1 MDQNDESQSPRGG
14 ANEGASRL
22 LHDATRRDA
31 RRLVEFAGASL
42 GAASE
47 ADALVVETLAGAFR
61 EAGASDESTLE
72 TTALFASLRRRCAQA
87 LERRRRA
94 PLTPADERVG
104 PGGRT
109 RALLAAIRPSEREA
123 LLLRYVGGLSTA
135 EVARVC
141 GIDVELAEARVSRAL
156 ASLCRAARP
165 VVEASV
171 SLDDSSAERREV
183 EERLAGIL
191 DGTAAESVVDFVSG
205 DDASRDFVH
214 DAERLVEVIQGLE
227 ADRAVD
233 TDAILRAVLA
243 AERETAEPAT
253 EPPPA
258 EPNATEV
265 TAPEPPPAEPIAA
278 EVTVPDPNASAT
290 RSDTSQA
297 TEPMPGKAAAASS
310 TGTPPAKPAASKTE
324 PMPAKPAAS
333 KTAPSR
339 WGAKPRLAAAAVA
352 TAVVAVFA
360 WAGGRTS
367 GGRNVDPTAAWSGKI
382 ADVSRAFGDS
392 RGLERCSPDGAV
404 CAAADTGDDVP
415 AGSILRTNTETRAVI
430 SLSDGTRLVV
440 DRATE
445 LRFDG
450 EHARRARLESGA
462 LVAEIADMGSS
473 RARLDVPL
481 GFVESGDAK
490 WSLAAGAS
498 QASLE
503 VVRGAVRLADA
514 GDHDVTVHAGEV
526 GRLEQGGAPAVSST
540 AYLGNAFRWSER
552 AFEKN
557 ESGAGMAGLGE
568 LHGKKPGEDRE
579 REHAVELASH
589 TTRVRIVGNVARTEV
604 DEVFQNDTDDVLEG
618 IFRFPLPAD
627 AQIERLA
634 LDVDG
639 KLEDGAF
646 VDRDRAASIWRG
658 AIVNAGAKKPVGEE
672 IVWVPGPWRDPA
684 LLEWQRGG
692 RFELHVFPIPKRG
705 TRHVVL
711 AYTEVIPPA
720 GATRR
725 YVYPLAHDPSGGTR
739 IGSFDVDVEVRGF
752 DPKNGVLAGGY
763 AFEQHGLP
771 DGATSFHLS
780 REHFVPNG
788 DVSIEFSLPDAD
800 RDVTAYAY
808 QPSPDDLTDDSAAP
822 GAPLNPQVSARTS
835 WSPNAGV
842 SASDPFVALAIRPK
856 LPSVA
861 DEGQRA
867 FALVVDSSRSM
878 FGERYR
884 RAAELATRLVAE
896 MDRGDRVTVLA
907 CDSTCRAL
915 PSGAALASPETAERV
930 GAFLRGVTP
939 EGGSDITA
947 AIRTARDAL
956 RGVAIGGARVVYIG
970 DGTPT
975 IGAVTPAF
983 VKRDVEATMPAEI
996 GTVTAVAIGTDA
1008 DVDTLTTLA
1017 SSAGGVV
1024 VPYTP
1029 GQPVLEAAY
1038 AVLGATYG
1046 SALRDVEVDVPDGF
1060 ADVSPRKLGAIP
1072 AGGEVTIAGRLTRA
1086 DVEGT
1091 VVLRGKLGREP
1102 FERRYPIH
1110 VVATTSKGNAFVPRL
1125 YAANRI
1131 AELEE
1136 MPDADSRR
1144 QAIDLSTRY
1153 HVASRYTSLLVLEST
1168 AMYRAFGVK
1177 SDVAKSAWTGEDD
1190 AESTGADAEPEFAAG
1205 TDATAHDDR
1214 DEPKGGGARL
1224 GALGDALDGE
1234 GASASATAGAS
1245 GGMAR
1250 QAPMRS
1256 PPAAAPSPAPAM
1268 KRSESEANAYAPS
1281 EESDKAASATPRG
1294 RAFAEPPPPAD
1305 LAFDGPAK
1313 PQEVARAPL
1322 EVPMDHE
1329 TPPGPGWSRR
1339 WVPMRKIW
1347 ERVGHIVVPATP
1359 SLGVF
1364 SGQADAIER
1373 AERDV
1378 ATNAS
1383 SRDAVKKLY
1392 TLYFMGGDVERASA
1406 VAERWSEKDPLDPDA
1421 LTARAD
1427 VAAARGDRD
1436 LAIRIL
1442 GSVVDVRPGDHKA
1455 QWRLAR
1461 LHRWAGRAEVGC
1473 RHSMAVAQIRSNDGK
1488 LLAEAVRCERD
1499 VGDADLASDLLA
1511 AADDATRRAATAL
1524 LAQPATDPFAL
1535 RGDLRLDATWAGG
1548 VDLDLAMVSSEGR
1561 ISWLGA
1567 PTRAVISARDVLS
1580 GSRESLALQG
1590 ASNGDYVVEI
1600 TRPAGRSG
1608 AIRGMIEIAVPGD
1621 HRQVPFVLDGDRA
1634 RVAMLKISSRSRL
1647 VPL

>member
-1 MDQNDESQSPRGG
+1 MDQNDESKPLPND
-14 ANEGASRL
+14 ADEGASRL

-31 RRLVEFAGASL
+31 RRLAEFAGASL

-47 ADALVVETLAGAFR
+47 ADALVVETFASAFR
-61 EAGASDESTLE
+61 DAQGGDELALE

-94 PLTPADERVG
+94 PLTPVDERGG

-109 RALLAAIRPSEREA
+109 RALLSAIRPSEREA
-123 LLLRYVGGLSTA
+123 LLLRYVGNLSTA
-135 EVARVC
+135 EVARAC
-141 GIDVELAEARVSRAL
+141 GVDVEVAEARVSRAL
-156 ASLCRAARP
+156 TSLCRAARP
-165 VVEASV
+165 AVETPPAGDAAS
-171 SLDDSSAERREV
+171 ERREV

-191 DGTAAESVVDFVSG
+191 AGTAPERVADFVSS
-205 DDASRDFVH
+205 DDVSRDFVH
-214 DAERLVEVIQGLE
+214 DAERLVEVVQGLE
-227 ADRAVD
+227 AGRDVD
-233 TDAILRAVLA
+233 PDAIVRAVLA
-243 AERETAEPAT
+243 AERENAEPAT

-258 EPNATEV
+258 EPIATEV
-265 TAPEPPPAEPIAA
+265 VPEPK
-278 EVTVPDPNASAT
+278 ASRA
-290 RSDTSQA
+290 RSDAPRA
-297 TEPMPGKAAAASS
+297 TEPMTAVARKGVETKAAEPKAA
-310 TGTPPAKPAASKTE
+310 
-324 PMPAKPAAS
+324 
-333 KTAPSR
+333 R
-339 WGAKPRLAAAAVA
+339 WGAKRRLGVAAMA

-360 WAGGRTS
+360 WAGGRTN
-367 GGRNVDPTAAWSGKI
+367 GGRNLDPTAAWSGKI
-382 ADVSRAFGDS
+382 AEVSRAFGDS

-404 CAAADTGDDVP
+404 CGAVDTGDDLP

-430 SLSDGTRLVV
+430 ALSDGTRLVV

-445 LRFDG
+445 LRLDG
-450 EHARRARLESGA
+450 EHARRARLENGA
-462 LVAEIADMGSS
+462 LVADIADLGSS

-490 WSLAAGAS
+490 WSLTAGAS
-498 QASLE
+498 RASLE

-514 GDHDVTVHAGEV
+514 GDRDVTVHAGEV
-526 GRLEQGGAPAVSST
+526 GQLDRGVAPSVSST
-540 AYLGNAFRWSER
+540 AYLGSAFRWSER

-557 ESGAGMAGLGE
+557 ESEAGMAGLGE
-568 LHGKKPGEDRE
+568 LRGKKPGEDRE

-752 DPKNGVLAGGY
+752 DAKDGVVAGGY
-763 AFEQHGLP
+763 PFDQHALP

-780 REHFVPNG
+780 REHFVPSG

-800 RDVTAYAY
+800 RDVTACAY
-808 QPSPDDLTDDSAAP
+808 QPSPDDLTGDPTAP
-822 GAPLNPQVSARTS
+822 GAPQNPQATAATS

-856 LPSVA
+856 LPTVA

-867 FALVVDSSRSM
+867 FALIVDSSRSM

-939 EGGSDITA
+939 EGGSDITGA
-947 AIRTARDAL
+947 VRSARDAL

-983 VKRDVEATMPAEI
+983 VKREVEATMPAEV

-1017 SSAGGVV
+1017 SSGGGVV

-1060 ADVSPRKLGAIP
+1060 ADVSPRTLGAIP
-1072 AGGEVTIAGRLTRA
+1072 AGGEVILAGRLTRP

-1110 VVATTSKGNAFVPRL
+1110 VVATASKGNAFVPRL
-1125 YAANRI
+1125 YAAKRI

-1136 MPDADSRR
+1136 LPDADSRR
-1144 QAIDLSTRY
+1144 QAVELSTRY

-1177 SDVAKSAWTGEDD
+1177 NDVATSAWTGEDD
-1190 AESTGADAEPEFAAG
+1190 AESTGADAEPDVAPSG
-1205 TDATAHDDR
+1205 DATAHDDR
-1214 DEPKGGGARL
+1214 DDAKGGGARL
-1224 GALGDALDGE
+1224 GTSGAALDGE
-1234 GASASATAGAS
+1234 GLGSGALTGASA
-1245 GGMAR
+1245 GMAR
-1250 QAPMRS
+1250 HEAA
-1256 PPAAAPSPAPAM
+1256 PPAPATAPAM
-1268 KRSESEANAYAPS
+1268 KRSSGEANAYAPS

-1313 PQEVARAPL
+1313 PKEVARAPL
-1322 EVPMDHE
+1322 EVPMDRE

-1347 ERVGHIVVPATP
+1347 ERVGRIVVPATP
-1359 SLGVF
+1359 SFGILP
-1364 SGQADAIER
+1364 GQRDAIER

-1378 ATNAS
+1378 AANAS

-1392 TLYFMGGDVERASA
+1392 TLYFMSGDVERASS

-1461 LHRWAGRAEVGC
+1461 LHRWAERAELGC

-1499 VGDADLASDLLA
+1499 VGDAALASDLLA
-1511 AADDATRRAATAL
+1511 AADDATRRAATTL

-1535 RGDLRLDATWAGG
+1535 RGDLHLDATWSGG
-1548 VDLDLAMVSSEGR
+1548 DDLDLAMVSSEGR

-1590 ASNGDYVVEI
+1590 ASNGDYVIEI

-1608 AIRGMIEIAVPGD
+1608 VVRGMIEIAVPGD
-1621 HRQVPFVLDGDRA
+1621 HREVPFVLDGDRA